1 VEREQAEREQAE
13 REQAEREQVE
23 REQAERE
30 QAEEVPGTRLTE
42 SVEARGVVGAASPD
56 RPQGMDHRACTEH
69 MAASW
74 AHHWCSA
81 RILRGGCAM
90 LDCQL

>member
-1 VEREQAEREQAE
+1 M
-13 REQAEREQVE
+13 
-23 REQAERE
+23 ERE